1 MRHAGEA
8 RGNDGEANTFRAEI
22 MPPLRHAMSLV
33 DRKQRDPG
41 PFEQR
46 EAAQVQQA
54 LRRDIE
60 QIEITGD
67 EPALDRRSFVKR
79 ERGVQHRCV
88 DAGLGQACDLI
99 THQRDQRRDHDA
111 ATFAR

>member
-1 MRHAGEA
+1 
-8 RGNDGEANTFRAEI
+8 
-22 MPPLRHAMSLV
+22 MSLV

-67 EPALDRRSFVKR
+67 EPAFDRRSFVK
-79 ERGVQHRCV
+79 
-88 DAGLGQACDLI
+88 
-99 THQRDQRRDHDA
+99 
-111 ATFAR
+111 

>member
-1 MRHAGEA
+1 
-8 RGNDGEANTFRAEI
+8 
-22 MPPLRHAMSLV
+22 MSLV

-67 EPALDRRSFVKR
+67 EPALVRRRFVKR